1 MEFEEL
7 SDKKKQKLYQKK
19 EKYRVHENLI
29 ITRSARKTLR
39 YIEKNTEN
47 FPNKYSVLKN
57 KIIESCYNIL
67 EWIYRA
73 NVIQEIDTKK
83 EIVVQIQMLNFY
95 LEEAMRKEILSSKK
109 FLKYVEHLVELDKMT
124 RAWIKYEEDKNQFY

>member
-1 MEFEEL
+1 MDENEL
-7 SDKKKQKLYQKK
+7 TKKKK
-19 EKYRVHENLI
+19 EKLLKIKEKYKVHENLI
-29 ITRSARKTLR
+29 IARTARKTLR

-57 KIIESCYNIL
+57 RIIESCYNIL

-73 NVIQEIDTKK
+73 NVMQDIDSKK
-83 EIVVQIQMLNFY
+83 EIIVQIQMLNFY

-109 FLKYVEHLVELDKMT
+109 FLKYIEHLIELDKMT
-124 RAWIKYEEDKNQFY
+124 RAWFLYEKI